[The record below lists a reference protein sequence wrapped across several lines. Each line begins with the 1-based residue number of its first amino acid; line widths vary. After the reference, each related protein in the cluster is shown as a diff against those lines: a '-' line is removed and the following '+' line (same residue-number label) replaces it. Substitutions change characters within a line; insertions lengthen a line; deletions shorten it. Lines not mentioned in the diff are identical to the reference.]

1 MSRLGGA
8 SGPVRKAP
16 CEFAKLRGLLRRL
29 VLVVHGGPAGF
40 AEAGGP
46 GLDLT
51 DDGRDDAVLV
61 VDLVRLRGGELREP
75 LVVRS
80 GEACL

>member
-1 MSRLGGA
+1 M
-8 SGPVRKAP
+8 
-16 CEFAKLRGLLRRL
+16 
-29 VLVVHGGPAGF
+29 LVVHGGPAGLS
-40 AEAGGP
+40 EARGP

-51 DDGRDDAVLV
+51 GDGRDDAVLV

-80 GEACL
+80 GEAC